1 MAAETASGHRRI
13 DLRSIAM
20 HQAIAA
26 KLRRD
31 PDLLRIAHDNLNRW
45 MAEGGHSMP
54 YLEAWRSLLGRPLED
69 LCALIAE
76 DSERMAA
83 LRQNSPFA
91 GILTPR
97 ERWRIYDAFAVG
109 TYHPGSGEFPDAP
122 AELLI
127 SN

>member
-1 MAAETASGHRRI
+1 MAAEPACGHRRI

-20 HQAIAA
+20 HQAIAV

-31 PDLLRIAHDNLNRW
+31 PGLLQIAHDNLNRW
-45 MAEGGHSMP
+45 MAEGGRSLP
-54 YLEAWRSLLGRPLED
+54 YLEAWRALLARPLEE
-69 LCALIAE
+69 LCTMIGE

-91 GILTPR
+91 GILTPE

-109 TYHPGSGEFPDAP
+109 TYHPRGGDDRR
-122 AELLI
+122 
-127 SN
+127 